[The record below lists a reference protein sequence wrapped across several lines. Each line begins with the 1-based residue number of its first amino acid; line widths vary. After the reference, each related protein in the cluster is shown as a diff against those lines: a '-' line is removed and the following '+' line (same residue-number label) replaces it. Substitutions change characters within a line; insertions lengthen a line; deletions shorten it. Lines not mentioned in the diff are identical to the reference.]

1 MLMGKAKFKCSD
13 DYTEVDIPAQCIE
26 TFCIGK
32 NFPLAKSSG
41 HTSIEIREGGIELT
55 ESEGTI
61 ISKEIVTGN
70 YIRDEDIIHIH
81 IPVKICNT
89 AFKTKEKEGEVR
101 IEVEENKVI
110 ISKI

>member
-1 MLMGKAKFKCSD
+1 MLMGKAWFKCSD
-13 DYTEVDIPAQCIE
+13 DYTEVEIPAKCIE

-41 HTSIEIREGGIELT
+41 YTLIEIREGGIELI
-55 ESEGTI
+55 ESEESVV
-61 ISKEIVTGN
+61 SKEAITGG
-70 YIRDEDIIHIH
+70 YTRDEEVIHVR
-81 IPVKICNT
+81 IPAHLCKI

-101 IEVEENKVI
+101 VEVEENKVI

>member
-1 MLMGKAKFKCSD
+1 MLMGKAKFRCSA

-55 ESEGTI
+55 ESEGAI
-61 ISKEIVTGN
+61 ISKEKVTGN
-70 YIRDEDIIHIH
+70 YRRDEEIIHIH
-81 IPVKICNT
+81 IPVKICKK
-89 AFKTKEKEGEVR
+89 AFGTEAKEGEVR

>member
-41 HTSIEIREGGIELT
+41 HTAIEIKEGGIELT
-55 ESEGTI
+55 ESEGAI
-61 ISKEIVTGN
+61 ISKEMVIGN
-70 YIRDEDIIHIH
+70 YIRDQDIIHIH

-101 IEVEENKVI
+101 IEAEENKVI

>member
-13 DYTEVDIPAQCIE
+13 NYTEVDIPSKCIE

-41 HTSIEIREGGIELT
+41 RTSIEIKEGGIELT
-55 ESEGTI
+55 ESEGAI
-61 ISKEIVTGN
+61 VSNEIVIGN
-70 YIRDEDIIHIH
+70 YIRDEEIIHIH
-81 IPVKICNT
+81 IPAKICKT
-89 AFKTKEKEGEVR
+89 AFKTMEKEGEVR